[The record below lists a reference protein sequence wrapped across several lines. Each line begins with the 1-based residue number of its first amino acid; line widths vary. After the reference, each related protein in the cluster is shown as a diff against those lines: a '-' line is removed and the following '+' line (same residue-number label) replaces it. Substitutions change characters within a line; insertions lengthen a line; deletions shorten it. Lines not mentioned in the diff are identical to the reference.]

1 MCYIMQDI
9 CTISSLSRF
18 TCVFL
23 FLDAESVF
31 HTVPLYCVPFLFLST
46 YNALNE
52 ECVLVLELICIM
64 NGARCF
70 DLLLGGT
77 KQAGACDM
85 NSGGTER
92 KRRRRRGGRDG
103 DGESVRRRR
112 ENEVGLGHGVKCLAA
127 TIKKSSKH

>member
-1 MCYIMQDI
+1 MHYIMQDI
-9 CTISSLSRF
+9 CAISFPFLL

-23 FLDAESVF
+23 FLEAESEF

-46 YNALNE
+46 HNTLNE
-52 ECVLVLELICIM
+52 ECVLVLELVCIM

-70 DLLLGGT
+70 DLLMGGT

-92 KRRRRRGGRDG
+92 KRWG
-103 DGESVRRRR
+103 DGESVRRRVY
-112 ENEVGLGHGVKCLAA
+112 EVGCGHGDKCLAA
-127 TIKKSSKH
+127 SIKKSSNH